1 MIIENVD
8 IIQPGEIDKN
18 LALYHI
24 STDVM
29 GIEEKVESL
38 QWHEIKR
45 WNIDGIHKEKLHQF
59 HQIRLLH
66 ILPIVNVPT

>member
-38 QWHEIKR
+38 Q
-45 WNIDGIHKEKLHQF
+45 
-59 HQIRLLH
+59 
-66 ILPIVNVPT
+66 